1 MTSSTLILRGYW
13 DAYIL
18 EAEEYSRFWLFA
30 TRKKTDLSWLVT
42 CVTDQWRIQTFRW
55 VGRGGGQSS
64 RLWHKG
70 GHGLNF
76 FLSALRASFRS
87 KNKGGRG
94 NGPSPG
100 SATAD
105 GLYELPEMSFE
116 LAFNLVG
123 KLTIAFL
130 TGQSWPD
137 QSRPVVISQEC
148 LADSSTGQGWS
159 IWPILSQKEYYTHI
173 LQWIVWRHFWIN
185 DETIRTIRGNQANVT
200 CWRLVLTIL
209 LTIRVRYRTFF
220 RCSLGC
226 EKEL

>member
-1 MTSSTLILRGYW
+1 M
-13 DAYIL
+13 
-18 EAEEYSRFWLFA
+18 
-30 TRKKTDLSWLVT
+30 
-42 CVTDQWRIQTFRW
+42 
-55 VGRGGGQSS
+55 GGGQSS

-70 GHGLNF
+70 GTVSIF

-105 GLYELPEMSFE
+105 GVYELPEMSFE

-137 QSRPVVISQEC
+137 QSRPVVIVRTVLRIRAQGRDD
-148 LADSSTGQGWS
+148 LFGQYFPKKS
-159 IWPILSQKEYYTHI
+159 IIHI
-173 LQWIVWRHFWIN
+173 YSCGSYGDIFGSMTRRSERLE
-185 DETIRTIRGNQANVT
+185 ETKLMS
-200 CWRLVLTIL
+200 LVEDWFSPF
-209 LTIRVRYRTFF
+209 Y
-220 RCSLGC
+220 SP
-226 EKEL
+226 

>member
-1 MTSSTLILRGYW
+1 MG
-13 DAYIL
+13 
-18 EAEEYSRFWLFA
+18 
-30 TRKKTDLSWLVT
+30 
-42 CVTDQWRIQTFRW
+42 
-55 VGRGGGQSS
+55 GGGQST

-70 GHGLNF
+70 GTVSIFFCRPYGPHFGLKII
-76 FLSALRASFRS
+76 R
-87 KNKGGRG
+87 
-94 NGPSPG
+94 

-173 LQWIVWRHFWIN
+173 LLWIVWRHFWIN

-200 CWRLVLTIL
+200 RWRLVLTIL